1 MKKPKIMKKEKKRRK
16 FYEKNGFQSLG
27 YTVREWKE
35 DYDMFSY
42 GGIVTKEEYET
53 LMKKFIGKF
62 LFQIVKY

>member
-1 MKKPKIMKKEKKRRK
+1 
-16 FYEKNGFQSLG
+16 
-27 YTVREWKE
+27 
-35 DYDMFSY
+35 MFSY